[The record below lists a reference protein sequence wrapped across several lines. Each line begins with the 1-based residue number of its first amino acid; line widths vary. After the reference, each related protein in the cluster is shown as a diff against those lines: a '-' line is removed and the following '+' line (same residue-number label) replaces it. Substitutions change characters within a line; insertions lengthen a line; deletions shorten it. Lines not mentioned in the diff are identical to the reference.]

1 MKALLLFLLFIAFG
15 LWGRW
20 YYICQLRQ
28 LCDPQETV
36 VRDVRPR
43 TLNLMQEDSVILRGY
58 EQFYFGKGE
67 ITPELSDDNEAFLDT
82 VAAILKANPELSLN
96 ITGYYRDSS
105 EQNLRTGFFENLGV
119 ARADRIRQLLA
130 QRGIDISRMTL
141 DFNASTDEDLKQ
153 PVTFDLYTPVPS
165 SYEKTAFT
173 FTNMTFSADA
183 SFAYDSDAFNPSEQV
198 VAYADS
204 VVKFLTLNPN
214 MQLTIIG
221 HTDSIGSHAY
231 NDDLGLRRAENA
243 RLYMQNLGVET
254 TIEVESAGK
263 RRPVAPNS
271 RPDGTDNPEGREKNR
286 RVNFVIKESTIPPD
300 TQ

>member
-1 MKALLLFLLFIAFG
+1 
-15 LWGRW
+15 
-20 YYICQLRQ
+20 
-28 LCDPQETV
+28 
-36 VRDVRPR
+36 
-43 TLNLMQEDSVILRGY
+43 MQEDSVILRGY